1 MAIPPRAIYRFNTIS
16 SKFQH
21 NSIQTLKEQYLTS
34 YGNNNNK
41 RIAKIILYNF
51 WRNHYPYFQTVLQS
65 NSNENHIVLAYK
77 QAGLLMDLN
86 QRCRSKPTHLWML
99 VFFSI
104 FNFLQRRQYNGKKKT
119 SATNFPVQL
128 DICMMKNA
136 N

>member
-1 MAIPPRAIYRFNTIS
+1 MLYWEELHRRLLVHLLYGRHYAGPREF
-16 SKFQH
+16 
-21 NSIQTLKEQYLTS
+21 LKGKGGKE
-34 YGNNNNK
+34 
-41 RIAKIILYNF
+41 
-51 WRNHYPYFQTVLQS
+51 S